1 MKGAKVLPIL
11 LWPEPLLSQTCEHVG
26 HADFRPL
33 IADMFATMYDAG
45 GRGLAAPQVGVMKR
59 LFVMDVTWKE
69 GEKSPL
75 VMIDPLVMARE
86 RVPVMMDEMCLS
98 IPEIIVPVERHKAV
112 TMQWT
117 DETGD
122 IHMGDFDGIEARV
135 IQHEFDHLNGLVHFD
150 RIAPDLRA
158 TLEPPYLLKAQS

>member
-1 MKGAKVLPIL
+1 MTGAKILPIL
-11 LWPEPLLSQTCEHVG
+11 LWPDPRLSQQCEHVG
-26 HADFRPL
+26 HTDERAL
-33 IADMFATMYDAG
+33 IADMFATMYAAS

-75 VMIDPLVMARE
+75 VMIDPVVMARE
-86 RVPVMMDEMCLS
+86 RVPVVMDEICLS
-98 IPEIIVPVERHKAV
+98 IPGVTVPVERHKAV

-122 IHMGDFDGIEARV
+122 IHMGDFDGAEARV
-135 IQHEFDHLNGLVHFD
+135 ILHEFDHLNGLVHFD
-150 RIAPDLRA
+150 RIAPELRA
-158 TLEPPYLLKAQS
+158 ELEPPYLKARQ

>member
-1 MKGAKVLPIL
+1 VSVLPIVQ
-11 LWPEPLLSQTCEHVG
+11 WPDPRLSQPCAPV
-26 HADFRPL
+26 HAEDLRGL
-33 IADMFATMYDAG
+33 VSDMFDTMYAAP

-75 VMIDPLVMARE
+75 AMINPSIMAIE
-86 RVPVMMDEMCLS
+86 RVPVVIEESCLS
-98 IPEIIVPVERHKAV
+98 IPGVSVPVERPVAV
-112 TMQWT
+112 TVQWT
-117 DETGD
+117 DPMGD
-122 IHMGDFDGIEARV
+122 IHMADFDGPEARV

-158 TLEPPYLLKAQS
+158 ELETPYLRALA

>member
-1 MKGAKVLPIL
+1 MSVLPIL
-11 LWPEPLLSQTCEHVG
+11 KWPDPRLSVNCSHVG
-26 HADFRPL
+26 TDDLRPL
-33 IADMFATMYDAG
+33 IADMFDTMYDAK

-69 GEKSPL
+69 GEPTPL
-75 VMIDPLVMARE
+75 VMIDPVVMALE
-86 RVPVMMDEMCLS
+86 RVPVTMDEMCLS
-98 IPEIIVPVERHKAV
+98 IPGVTVPVERHKAV

-122 IHMGDFDGIEARV
+122 IHMGDFDGGEARV

-150 RIAPDLRA
+150 RIGADLRA
-158 TLEPPYLLKAQS
+158 ELERPYLEALA

>member
-1 MKGAKVLPIL
+1 MALLPIL
-11 LWPEPLLSQTCEHVG
+11 QW
-26 HADFRPL
+26 PL
-33 IADMFATMYDAG
+33 IADMFATMYDAQ
-45 GRGLAAPQVGVMKR
+45 GRGLAAPQVGVMIR
-59 LFVMDVTWKE
+59 LFVMDVSWKD

-75 VMIDPLVMARE
+75 VMIDPVVMAVE
-86 RVPVMMDEMCLS
+86 RVPVVMDEACLS
-98 IPEIIVPVERHKAV
+98 IPGVIVPVERHKAV

-122 IHMGDFDGIEARV
+122 IHMGDFDGAEARV

-158 TLEPPYLLKAQS
+158 ALEPPYLERIA

>member
-1 MKGAKVLPIL
+1 MTPPTLLPIL
-11 LWPEPLLSQTCEHVG
+11 LWPDPRLSQTCEHVG
-26 HADFRPL
+26 HADMRPL
-33 IADMFATMYDAG
+33 IADMFATMYAAN

-75 VMIDPLVMARE
+75 VMIDPVVMARE

-98 IPEIIVPVERHKAV
+98 IPDVIVPVERHKAV

-122 IHMGDFDGIEARV
+122 IHMGDFDGAEARV
-135 IQHEFDHLNGLVHFD
+135 ILHEFDHLNGQVHFD
-150 RIAPDLRA
+150 RISADLRA
-158 TLEPPYLLKAQS
+158 ELEQPYLKASA

>member
-1 MKGAKVLPIL
+1 MTPPTLLPIL
-11 LWPEPLLSQTCEHVG
+11 LWPDPRLSQTCEHVG
-26 HADFRPL
+26 HADMRPL
-33 IADMFATMYDAG
+33 IADMFATMYAAK

-75 VMIDPLVMARE
+75 VMIDPVVMARE

-98 IPEIIVPVERHKAV
+98 IPDVIVPVERHKAV

-122 IHMGDFDGIEARV
+122 IHMGDFDGAEARV
-135 IQHEFDHLNGLVHFD
+135 IQHEFDHLNGQVHFD
-150 RIAPDLRA
+150 RISADLRA
-158 TLEPPYLLKAQS
+158 ELEQPYLKASA